1 MGGGTPSTSVKE
13 YWNNGNIIWVTPAYM
28 SKLNSNYIN
37 TSDRKITNLG
47 LNKSSAK
54 LMPAGS
60 VIMSSRA
67 PIGYLAINTVPA
79 CTSQGCKSL
88 VPYNLKMSA
97 YLLYVIKASVNRI
110 IEASKGTTF
119 DEISGTKFG
128 NILIPIAPINEEIRI
143 CHLIENIS
151 RIIINISSQYT
162 SINKYVL
169 VAKQKVLDS
178 IFGPDSSYKSYYTEK
193 KLFEVANIVFGQ
205 SPSGD
210 EISDVSKSNSIEF
223 HQGKLYFGK
232 KYLLKSP
239 KNSTNSPKT
248 TNGNSVVMSVRAPV
262 GDVNICN
269 RIICIGRGLCSIE
282 PKENISSEYLYYYL
296 LTKKKSLIE
305 IASGSTFSAIKSND
319 VKNINI
325 LLCDETIQKKIVED
339 LTNAF
344 KLIEMIVS

>member
-1 MGGGTPSTSVKE
+1 MVKFIDKPFIPGADGTKLYTSKCFPKYLYYLVLYASKMIDDKGYARHNALLKE
-13 YWNNGNIIWVTPAYM
+13 FKVPFYPDTNTQIIIALT
-28 SKLNSNYIN
+28 LDDIF
-37 TSDRKITNLG
+37 
-47 LNKSSAK
+47 
-54 LMPAGS
+54 
-60 VIMSSRA
+60 
-67 PIGYLAINTVPA
+67 
-79 CTSQGCKSL
+79 Q
-88 VPYNLKMSA
+88 
-97 YLLYVIKASVNRI
+97 I
-110 IEASKGTTF
+110 IETIELNRF
-119 DEISGTKFG
+119 D
-128 NILIPIAPINEEIRI
+128 INE
-143 CHLIENIS
+143 
-151 RIIINISSQYT
+151 
-162 SINKYVL
+162 L
-169 VAKQKVLDS
+169 VSLSKQKILDD
-178 IFGPDSSYKSYYTEK
+178 IFGENSSYKSYYTEK